1 MRLDESFL
9 TGFLG
14 ISGIPCYQE
23 RGPKGHALVFLH
35 EVTERAMIA
44 GGCCLD

>member
-14 ISGIPCYQE
+14 ISGVPCYQE
-23 RGPKGHALVFLH
+23 SSPKSHVLVSLH

-44 GGCCLD
+44 GDCCLD

>member
-14 ISGIPCYQE
+14 ISGVPGYQE
-23 RGPKGHALVFLH
+23 SCPKGQVLVALH

-44 GGCCLD
+44 GDCCLD